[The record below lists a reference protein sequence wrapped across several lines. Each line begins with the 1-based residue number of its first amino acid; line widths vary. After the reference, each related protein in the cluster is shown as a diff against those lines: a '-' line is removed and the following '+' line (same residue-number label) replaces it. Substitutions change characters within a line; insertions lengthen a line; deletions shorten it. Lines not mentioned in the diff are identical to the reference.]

1 MIEALYT
8 TNEAAELLEVTASR
22 VRQMVIDGTIRAEK
36 KGRDLLIPESEIKA
50 ARARKT
56 KPGPAPRAVGAEK
69 PAKNP
74 SKKGATK

>member
-1 MIEALYT
+1 MIEVLYT
-8 TNEAAELLEVTASR
+8 TNEAAELLEITASR

-36 KGRDLLIPESEIKA
+36 KGRDLFIPESEIKA

-56 KPGPAPRAVGAEK
+56 KPGPTPKAEGAEK
-69 PAKNP
+69 PAKP